1 MENLQELYN
10 KEIFKSEKH
19 RATLLIGLLLFEAVL
34 LIVLY
39 ALNRQEY
46 YKVFKTPL
54 SIFAIL
60 IFTGLLIVYEIVVH
74 YVLFRVSGTSGL
86 LQPKFFGYFNS
97 FSEISLLTLL
107 LISIV
112 EKTGSPVI
120 LQTPAALTYFIFI
133 VLSVFRLD
141 FKLSVFTGIMSA
153 IEFLLVAF
161 FYSEKF
167 EAMIDMTPLLLSNV
181 HYLGQALIM
190 IITGIAAGFAAEV
203 IKNKMKLSWK
213 NLQEKMEVIH
223 LFGQQISPEIVENIL
238 HHKNELSG
246 ARKKVTVMFL
256 DIRNFTPF
264 VESHSPEEVVDYLNK
279 IFGFMI
285 EIVQEHKGVI
295 NQFLGDGFMATF
307 GAPVAD
313 ENSPENAVKA
323 AEKIINELIVRNEN
337 NSIPHTRI
345 GIGLHYDEA
354 VTGNIGS
361 HIRKQFSITGRVVI
375 MASRIE
381 ELNKKYH
388 TSMLISDEVY
398 QHLNPG
404 LQLDFEYLDKT
415 TVKGSEKP
423 VTLYK
428 YKVEVE

>member
-1 MENLQELYN
+1 MENLQESYN

-19 RATLLIGLLLFEAVL
+19 RASLLVGLLLLEAVL
-34 LIVLY
+34 LIALY
-39 ALNRQEY
+39 YLNKQEY

-60 IFTGLLIVYEIVVH
+60 IFTGILILYEIIIH
-74 YVLFRVSGTSGL
+74 YILYRFSKDTGIYK
-86 LQPKFFGYFNS
+86 PKIFGYFNS
-97 FSEISLLTLL
+97 FSEITLLTLL
-107 LISIV
+107 LISII
-112 EKTGSPVI
+112 EKTASPVI

-141 FKLSVFTGIMSA
+141 FKLSVFTGFLA
-153 IEFLLVAF
+153 ALEFLLVAF

-167 EAMIDMTPLLLSNV
+167 ENLKGENPFLLSNV
-181 HYLGQALIM
+181 HFLGQSLIM

-203 IKNKMKLSWK
+203 IKNKMILSWK
-213 NLQEKMEVIH
+213 NLREKMEVIH

-238 HHKNELSG
+238 HHKDELSG

-256 DIRNFTPF
+256 DIRDFTPF
-264 VESHSPEEVVDYLNK
+264 VESHQPEEVVDYLNAV
-279 IFGFMI
+279 FAFMI
-285 EIVQEHKGVI
+285 DIVQEHDGVI

-307 GAPVAD
+307 GAPVTD
-313 ENSPENAVKA
+313 EKSPQKATKA
-323 AEKIINELIVRNEN
+323 AEKIIKELIKRNREG
-337 NSIPHTRI
+337 SIPHTKI

-361 HIRKQFSITGRVVI
+361 NIRKQFSITGKVVI

-388 TSMLISDEVY
+388 SSMLISKEVY
-398 QHLNPG
+398 ENLTPD
-404 LQLDFEYLDKT
+404 LQKDFEYLDVTK
-415 TVKGSEKP
+415 VKGSEKP
-423 VTLYK
+423 VTLYR
-428 YKVEVE
+428 YKVVID